1 MEHER
6 DAYGGLMVSAFN
18 SRLSGPGS
26 FPGWGHLCCVLRPDL
41 LLPWFLSPPRCIN
54 RHWQM

>member
-26 FPGWGHLCCVLRPDL
+26 FPGWGHLCCTFLGQTFYSHGSSLHPDV
-41 LLPWFLSPPRCIN
+41 
-54 RHWQM
+54 